1 MENKV
6 GIEYRPKVSCD
17 SPSRKEVEVLFDE
30 LEDLL
35 HEDNEQSQAI
45 QAQEEEKWKIQ
56 EEELQALLKEE
67 GCSEEEIKKEVLE
80 LVNKIKI
87 VK

>member
-6 GIEYRPKVSCD
+6 GIQYRPKVSCD
-17 SPSRKEVEVLFDE
+17 SPLREEVEVLFDE

-35 HEDNEQSQAI
+35 HKDNEQSQAI
-45 QAQEEEKWKIQ
+45 QAQEEAKWKIQ

-67 GCSEEEIKKEVLE
+67 GCSEEAIKKEVLE
-80 LVNKIKI
+80 LVNKINK
-87 VK
+87 

>member
-6 GIEYRPKVSCD
+6 GIEYRPKFSCD
-17 SPSRKEVEVLFDE
+17 FPHRKEVEVLFDE

-35 HEDNEQSQAI
+35 HEENEQSQAT
-45 QAQEEEKWKIQ
+45 QAQEEAKWKIQ

-67 GCSEEEIKKEVLE
+67 GCSEETIKKEVLE
-80 LVNKIKI
+80 LVNKIK
-87 VK
+87 K

>member
-6 GIEYRPKVSCD
+6 GIEYKPKISCD
-17 SPSRKEVEVLFDE
+17 SPSRQEVEVLFEE

-35 HEDNEQSQAI
+35 HKEDEQSQVS
-45 QAQEEEKWKIQ
+45 QAQEEAKWKLQ

-67 GCSEEEIKKEVLE
+67 GCSEETIKKEVLE
-80 LVNKIKI
+80 LVNKINK
-87 VK
+87 

>member
-17 SPSRKEVEVLFDE
+17 SPLREEMEALFDE

-35 HEDNEQSQAI
+35 HEENEQSQAI
-45 QAQEEEKWKIQ
+45 QAQEEAKWKIQ
-56 EEELQALLKEE
+56 EEELQALLKKE
-67 GCSEEEIKKEVLE
+67 GCTEEEIKKEVLE
-80 LVNKIKI
+80 LVNKIKN
-87 VK
+87 